1 MLAHLY
7 TNVAASGMSLALE
20 ARREGDAE
28 NGTIL
33 WYLEHAP
40 VEPASSWRAQVS
52 SLKSTRVWT
61 LESRPTAIVA
71 PTDIL
76 IRGLLDKLIE
86 RGQDNRGY
94 SPEGA
99 QLGE

>member
-1 MLAHLY
+1 
-7 TNVAASGMSLALE
+7 MSLE

-52 SLKSTRVWT
+52 SLKNARVWT

-71 PTDIL
+71 PTDISL
-76 IRGLLDKLIE
+76 VRIVGSRSRLLDRKRTRQQGLQSGGRPIK
-86 RGQDNRGY
+86 RVRVR
-94 SPEGA
+94 
-99 QLGE
+99 